1 MSALGQAAEDY
12 LRIRRALGFK
22 MENAGRLLPQF
33 LGYLESVGAETITTE
48 HAVRWATLPSAAN
61 PVWWGVRLTA
71 VRGFARYLQT
81 IDARAEL
88 PPTGVLPAAAG
99 GRRPTPYVYSEAE
112 IVALMAA
119 AGGWRARLAAATL
132 QTLIGLLAVTGMRI
146 GEAIRLDRSDLD
158 LEHARL
164 VVRNSKFGKSR
175 QLPLHPTTIE
185 ALRAY
190 LRRRDQLR
198 PSVETPALLITERG
212 KRLDRH
218 HVEWQFRLLRKR
230 TGLSPRPG
238 SRPPRLHDARHSFA
252 VHTMLDSYRAG
263 GDPAA
268 CLAQLATYLGHADP
282 GASYWYLSAAPELLA
297 LAAAR
302 LESHLREPSR

>member
-1 MSALGQAAEDY
+1 MSSLHQAVEDY

-22 MENAGRLLPQF
+22 LENAGRLLPQF
-33 LGYLESVGAETITTE
+33 LDYLESTGAETITTE
-48 HAVRWATLPSAAN
+48 HAVRWATLPNAAN
-61 PVWWGVRLTA
+61 PVWWGVRLTV

-81 IDARAEL
+81 IDPAAEL
-88 PPTGVLPAAAG
+88 PPSGVLPPAVG
-99 GRRPTPYVYSEAE
+99 GRRPRPYVYSQTE

-119 AGGWRARLAAATL
+119 AGSWRPRLSAATM

-146 GEAIRLDRSDLD
+146 GEAIRMERSDLD

-175 QLPLHPTTIE
+175 QLPLHPTTID

-190 LRRRDQLR
+190 LRSRDQLH
-198 PSVETPALLITERG
+198 PHVETNALLITATG
-212 KRLDRH
+212 KRLNRH
-218 HVEWQFRLLRKR
+218 NVERQFRQLRIQ
-230 TGLSPRPG
+230 TGLTARPG
-238 SRPPRLHDARHSFA
+238 SRPPRIHDIRHSFA
-252 VHTMLDSYRAG
+252 VHTMLDSYRSG

-268 CLAQLATYLGHADP
+268 RVAQLATYLGHADP
-282 GASYWYLSAAPELLA
+282 GASYWYLSAAPELLS

-302 LESHLREPSR
+302 LEHHLTEVSR